1 MSAAHAEFWNETKG
15 VSLGNLIEVA
25 GESKTRNKGL
35 LGRDYLDEG
44 QGLWIV
50 PCEAIH
56 MFFMRFAIDVLY
68 LDKQKKIVKIV
79 PELKPWRLSACIR
92 AHSVLELPAGVA
104 ERTGAAPGDQLEL
117 RRRAA

>member
-1 MSAAHAEFWNETKG
+1 MSAGLAEFWNQTKS
-15 VSLGNLIEVA
+15 VSLGDRIEVA

-35 LGRDYLDEG
+35 LGRDGLDDG

-56 MFFMRFAIDVLY
+56 MFFMRFAIDVVY
-68 LDKQKKIVKIV
+68 LDKQKRVVKIV
-79 PELKPWRLSACIR
+79 PALKPWRLSACIR

-104 ERTGAAPGDQLEL
+104 EQTGTTTGDQLEL
-117 RRRAA
+117 RREAA

>member
-1 MSAAHAEFWNETKG
+1 MSAALAEFWNETKS
-15 VSLGNLIEVA
+15 VSLGDRIEVA

-35 LGRDYLDEG
+35 LGRDGLDEG

-56 MFFMRFAIDVLY
+56 MFFMRFAIDVVY
-68 LDKQKKIVKIV
+68 LDKRKRVVKIV
-79 PELKPWRLSACIR
+79 PALKPWRLSACLR

-104 ERTGAAPGDQLEL
+104 SHTGTATGDQLEL
-117 RRRAA
+117 RRAES

>member
-1 MSAAHAEFWNETKG
+1 MSAAVAEFFNETKG
-15 VSLGNLIEVA
+15 VTLGGLIEVA

-35 LGRDYLDEG
+35 LGRDSLDEG

-56 MFFMRFAIDVLY
+56 MFFMRFAIDVIY
-68 LDKQKKIVKIV
+68 LDKQKRVVKIV
-79 PELKPWRLSACIR
+79 PELKPWRLSGCMR

-104 ERTGAAPGDQLEL
+104 ERTGTSPGDQLEL
-117 RRRAA
+117 RRQDS

>member
-1 MSAAHAEFWNETKG
+1 MSAGVAEFWNESKG
-15 VSLGNLIEVA
+15 VSLGGLIEVA

-35 LGRDYLDEG
+35 LGRDGLDEG

-56 MFFMRFAIDVLY
+56 MFFMRFAIDVIY
-68 LDKQKKIVKIV
+68 LDKRKKVVKIV
-79 PELKPWRLSACIR
+79 PALKPWRLSACLR

-104 ERTGAAPGDQLEL
+104 EKTGTALGDQLEL
-117 RRRAA
+117 RRAG